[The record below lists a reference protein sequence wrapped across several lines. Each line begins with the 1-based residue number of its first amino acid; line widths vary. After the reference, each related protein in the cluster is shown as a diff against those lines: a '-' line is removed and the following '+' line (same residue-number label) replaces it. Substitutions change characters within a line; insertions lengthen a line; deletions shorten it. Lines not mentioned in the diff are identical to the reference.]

1 MFEVSL
7 DRDYPIRYPKWN
19 RWVVWKSALE
29 PALNGLIELIVYDFC
44 MNDMSFANDNTNFK
58 LIIPISQLF
67 EELEVKRNYP
77 IPPTLHHSS

>member
-29 PALNGLIELIVYDFC
+29 PALNGLIELIVYYFC
-44 MNDMSFANDNTNFK
+44 MNDMSSAMVYNNDNT
-58 LIIPISQLF
+58 IPISQLF
-67 EELEVKRNYP
+67 EEVKRNYP